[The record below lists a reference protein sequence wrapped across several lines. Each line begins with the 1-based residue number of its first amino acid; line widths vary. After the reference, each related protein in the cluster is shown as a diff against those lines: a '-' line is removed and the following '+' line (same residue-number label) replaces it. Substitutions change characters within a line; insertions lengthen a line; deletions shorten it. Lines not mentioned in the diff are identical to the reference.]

1 MEARLVGRMDF
12 ARNDQQSLPMSSND
26 FDQLAMIQRLPKARV
41 VDRISY
47 LVELA
52 AGRRVIHIGFADAGC
67 RTMQDGAGTWLHAHL
82 AGSAA
87 SLVGLDIDAAGV
99 ESARAAGYDA
109 HLVDCRDP
117 DAVAA
122 LRLEPA
128 DLIVAG
134 EVIEHLDAPGP
145 FVDAVQILARPGTD
159 LVLTTPNT
167 SGLGNT
173 LAALAGLEI
182 NHPDHVTGFTCRTL
196 MALLDRHGWSSV
208 AVRTYVPKVKAPAD
222 RSLRA
227 RVIYAVGVM
236 TERFERG
243 VGRMG
248 RPFLADGLIIVG
260 RLRER

>member
-1 MEARLVGRMDF
+1 MDSVQ
-12 ARNDQQSLPMSSND
+12 NDQQSSCVPPDD
-26 FDQLAMIQRLPKARV
+26 FDQLAMIQRLPKAHV
-41 VDRISY
+41 VDRIAY

-82 AGSAA
+82 AQSAA
-87 SLVGLDIDAAGV
+87 CLVGLDIDPAGV

-122 LRLEPA
+122 LDVEPA

-145 FVDAVQILARPGTD
+145 FLDAVRNLARPGTD
-159 LVLTTPNT
+159 VVLTTPNT
-167 SGLGNT
+167 SGVGST

-222 RSLRA
+222 RSRRA
-227 RVIYAVGVM
+227 RALYVAGVVV
-236 TERFERG
+236 ERFERG
-243 VGRMG
+243 VGRLG
-248 RPFLADGLIIVG
+248 RPFLADGLIVVG
-260 RLRER
+260 RLREP

>member
-1 MEARLVGRMDF
+1 MDAGPAQNGF
-12 ARNDQQSLPMSSND
+12 TSVHQQSSSLPSDD
-26 FDQLAMIQRLPKARV
+26 FDQLAMIQPLPKAHV

-67 RTMQDGAGTWLHAHL
+67 RAMQDGAGTWLHQHL
-82 AGSAA
+82 ANSAA

-117 DAVAA
+117 DAVEA
-122 LRLEPA
+122 LGIEPA
-128 DLIVAG
+128 DLIIAG

-145 FVDAVQILARPGTD
+145 FIDAVRHLARPGTE

-182 NHPDHVTGFTCRTL
+182 NHPEHVVGFTCRTL
-196 MALLDRHGWSSV
+196 TALLDRHGWSSA

-227 RVIYAVGVM
+227 RVLYVVGVVI
-236 TERFERG
+236 ERFERG
-243 VGRMG
+243 VGRLG
-248 RPFLADGLIIVG
+248 RPFLADGLIVVG
-260 RLRER
+260 RLRET